1 MVLIIPSNHI
11 PTTSKGFKMSEEQNK
26 LEESAED
33 THRSEE
39 YIHDASYSMFTENM
53 SFSNQTFLLTQALIQ
68 AKEKMG
74 NVIEYDS
81 RNPHYKNRFASLE
94 ATLTKINPVFAEF
107 GLVLSHWPAG
117 NKLISRL
124 EHVSG
129 QWMMS
134 AYDLSAIKKD
144 PQQMGSAITYARRYC
159 AQAIAGLCGG
169 EDDDAE
175 MAMAPSAAS
184 SPSISVGGPKQKPE
198 DIFEE
203 FVQSIPEDQFEQ
215 ALSEHWDDLMRRTNK
230 LQDRKK
236 LANLLNAH
244 KNKNSGDDL

>member
-11 PTTSKGFKMSEEQNK
+11 PTTSKGFKMSEAQNVT
-26 LEESAED
+26 EELVQD
-33 THRSEE
+33 TQTSDE
-39 YIHDASYSMFTENM
+39 YVHDSSYSMFTENM

-81 RNPHYKNRFASLE
+81 KNPHYKNRFASLE

>member
-11 PTTSKGFKMSEEQNK
+11 PTTSKGFKMSEAQNVT
-26 LEESAED
+26 EELVQD
-33 THRSEE
+33 TKTSDE
-39 YIHDASYSMFTENM
+39 YVHDSSYSIFTENM

-81 RNPHYKNRFASLE
+81 KNPHYKNRFASLE
-94 ATLTKINPVFAEF
+94 ATLTKINPTFAEF

>member
-11 PTTSKGFKMSEEQNK
+11 PTTSKGFKMSEAQNVT
-26 LEESAED
+26 EELVQD
-33 THRSEE
+33 TQTSDE
-39 YIHDASYSMFTENM
+39 YVHDSSYSMFTENM

-81 RNPHYKNRFASLE
+81 KNPHYKNRFASLE
-94 ATLTKINPVFAEF
+94 ATLTKINPTFAEF

>member
-11 PTTSKGFKMSEEQNK
+11 LTTSKGFKMSEAQNVT
-26 LEESAED
+26 EEVVQNTQTPD
-33 THRSEE
+33 E
-39 YIHDASYSMFTENM
+39 YVHDSSYSMFTENM

-81 RNPHYKNRFASLE
+81 KNPHYKNRFASLE

-175 MAMAPSAAS
+175 MAMAPSSTS

>member
-1 MVLIIPSNHI
+1 
-11 PTTSKGFKMSEEQNK
+11 MSEAQNVT
-26 LEESAED
+26 EELVQD
-33 THRSEE
+33 TQTSDE
-39 YIHDASYSMFTENM
+39 YVHDSSYSMFTENM

-81 RNPHYKNRFASLE
+81 KNPHYKNRFASLE

>member
-11 PTTSKGFKMSEEQNK
+11 PTTSKGFKMSEAQNVT
-26 LEESAED
+26 EELVQDAQTSD
-33 THRSEE
+33 E
-39 YIHDASYSMFTENM
+39 YVHDSSYSMFTENM

-81 RNPHYKNRFASLE
+81 KNPHYKNRFASLE
-94 ATLTKINPVFAEF
+94 ATLTKINPTFAEF